1 MEIIAAKS
9 AGFCPGVKRAVEGA
23 ANVTGDT
30 VAHLGPIVHNDYV
43 VDYFKNTGVRI
54 IERAAD
60 ARPGETVVIRAHG
73 IPPSEEKILQ
83 EKGCVVIDYTCPFV
97 SKIHDIVKEAKDR
110 GDGVIIVGN
119 PAHPEIIGIAG
130 AADNTALAA
139 QTIEDLQ
146 ALLAKIPEREKR
158 ERQFVAVIQTTFV
171 REMAEAIL
179 EEAQKQIAKLL
190 IFDTICYTTAR
201 RQEEAVRLAA
211 KVDLLL
217 VLGSSTSA
225 NTAKLLELALA
236 QDREAHLIQRPD
248 QVPALLEGRDLRNM
262 RIGITAGASTPERMI
277 REVIQRMTDQE
288 KQVSEMQQNDEL
300 VERTKT
306 DNDVAPLEPV
316 TEEEARE
323 GVDVKATIEENE
335 QRAEGETGEKLTADA
350 ERELETEAQAPVE
363 KAEAD
368 AEEAEEEAEREE
380 AEEEVQEPMTPAP
393 SSEPK
398 KPEAKEEKKNDDINF
413 EDFIDSIPTLKTGT
427 IVTGRLIRYDD
438 DYVYVDVK
446 DKSEGKVPRHEF
458 TGDMNFDLDEAV
470 AEHRETDVY
479 VRSIRNSDMGKEIML
494 SKAKVDF
501 AKHKEQIEEAYKNK
515 IPVTIT
521 VTNVVRDGVIGS
533 FGSVDLYI
541 HRTQLDHKIV
551 ENLEEWRGKTFEVL
565 VTQFDTGRR
574 RLRVS
579 GSRRA
584 LIARERRKKAKELWE
599 NIEVG
604 QEYDGVVR
612 NLTHFGA
619 FVDIGG
625 VDGLVHITE
634 LSWDR
639 IKHPSEVV
647 QVGDVLRVRVLDFDK
662 ERKRISLGFK
672 RPENDPFYQVEER
685 FPVGTI
691 VRGIVVRMFPFGAF
705 VEIAPGVDALCH
717 ISQISNYRLNRPE
730 DVLTEG
736 MEVDARVL
744 DVSNEERKI
753 SISIKEVEPI
763 DPPEE
768 MREQL
773 QQQQQRRRGGGRR
786 RRRDDRQ
793 REERSSDYID
803 KSAGSTLA
811 GLANI
816 TVKSEEGEK
825 VAGQIEKQREE
836 EAEKARKAEEEK
848 IAKEKAEREAQ
859 KKAEE
864 EAKAKEE
871 AEQKAKEEAEAQAA
885 AEAEEAKEEAAEEAP
900 EADAEE
906 AQADAEEPEAEEQEA
921 EPASEEA

>member
-1 MEIIAAKS
+1 MEIIVAKS
-9 AGFCPGVKRAVEGA
+9 AGFCPGVKRAVLGAEANTEGRI
-23 ANVTGDT
+23 
-30 VAHLGPIVHNDYV
+30 AHLGPIVHNDYV
-43 VDYFKNTGVRI
+43 VDYFKDQGVRI
-54 IERAAD
+54 LESAEEAE
-60 ARPGETVVIRAHG
+60 PGETVVIRAHG

-83 EKGCVVIDYTCPFV
+83 DKGCEIIDYTCPFV
-97 SKIHDIVKEAKDR
+97 SKIHRIVKEAKDR
-110 GDGVIIVGN
+110 GDGVIIIGN
-119 PAHPEIIGIAG
+119 PRHPEIIGIAG
-130 AADNTALAA
+130 AAEGEALAA
-139 QTIEDLQ
+139 QTVEELA
-146 ALLAKIPEREKR
+146 ALLEGVPESDKR
-158 ERQFVAVIQTTFV
+158 ERQFTAVIQTTFV
-171 REMAEAIL
+171 CEAAETIL
-179 EEAQKQIAKLL
+179 EYAKKQIAKLL
-190 IFDTICYTTAR
+190 IFDTICYTTAQ

-236 QDREAHLIQRPD
+236 QGREAHLIQRPD
-248 QVPALLEGRDLRNM
+248 QVPALLKGRDLRNM

-300 VERTKT
+300 VERTKM
-306 DNDVAPLEPV
+306 DHDVAPLEPV

-323 GVDVKATIEENE
+323 GVDVKETIEQNE
-335 QRAEGETGEKLTADA
+335 ARAEGETGEKLTADA
-350 ERELETEAQAPVE
+350 ERELETQAQAPVE
-363 KAEAD
+363 KEESD
-368 AEEAEEEAEREE
+368 AEPLTAEAEEEKVEEEEDEEE
-380 AEEEVQEPMTPAP
+380 AVQEPMTPAP
-393 SSEPK
+393 SSEPQ
-398 KPEAKEEKKNDDINF
+398 KPEAKEEKKNEDINF

-427 IVTGRLIRYDD
+427 IVKGRLIRYDD
-438 DYVYVDVK
+438 DFVYVDVK

-458 TGDMNFDLDEAV
+458 TGDINFDLDQAV

-515 IPVTIT
+515 IPVTVT

-584 LIARERRKKAKELWE
+584 LIARERRKKAKDLWE

-647 QVGDVLRVRVLDFDK
+647 QIGDVLRVRVLDFDK

-773 QQQQQRRRGGGRR
+773 QEQTQRRRPSGGRR
-786 RRRDDRQ
+786 RRREDRP

-803 KSAGSTLA
+803 KTSGSTLA

-816 TVKSEEGEK
+816 NIVSEEGEK

-836 EAEKARKAEEEK
+836 EEEKARKAEEEK

-871 AEQKAKEEAEAQAA
+871 AEAEAA
-885 AEAEEAKEEAAEEAP
+885 AEAEEAAEEVQEEAP
-900 EADAEE
+900 EATAEE
-906 AQADAEEPEAEEQEA
+906 AEAEETA
-921 EPASEEA
+921 EPEPATEEA